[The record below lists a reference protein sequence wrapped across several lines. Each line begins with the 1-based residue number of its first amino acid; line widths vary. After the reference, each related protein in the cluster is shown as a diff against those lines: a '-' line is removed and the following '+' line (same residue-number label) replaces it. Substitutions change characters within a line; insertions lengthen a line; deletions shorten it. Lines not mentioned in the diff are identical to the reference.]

1 MSRPGNSSGSPG
13 RCSPSFPA
21 RASRPVWTVAVAF
34 VAVLAARPVQAANP
48 CADCHG
54 EQVAAALRG
63 PHAGIASRGARYCES
78 CHGSTA
84 KHLESGSAADLTGSK
99 AALAKADAKARSRA
113 CLTCHRTGFPA
124 WEGTPH
130 ARSADVSCWSCHG
143 DAWHDAKG
151 KAIKKRGESAC
162 ASCHVEQ
169 VSEFRR
175 VYRHPVLEG
184 RMGCAS
190 CHDVHGRKADT
201 TKGPEATCL
210 ECHPEAAGPWVFPHR
225 AMEDGCSSCHVPH
238 GSVNRSLLKTSG
250 NGVCLTCHVQTNFPA
265 VGKVPHNRNLQ
276 GGGKC
281 LDCHSEVH
289 GSNVD
294 ELMAP
299 QYRKR

>member
-1 MSRPGNSSGSPG
+1 MTHARPSPG
-13 RCSPSFPA
+13 APPPVRSRTARGALLLAGALPLLFSTPS
-21 RASRPVWTVAVAF
+21 
-34 VAVLAARPVQAANP
+34 AAESP
-48 CADCHG
+48 CAPCHA
-54 EQVAAALRG
+54 EQVEAAAKG
-63 PHAGIASRGARYCES
+63 PHAGIAAREARYCES
-78 CHGSTA
+78 CHGDAA
-84 KHLESGSAADLTGSK
+84 KHLESGSAEDIIGK
-99 AALAKADAKARSRA
+99 AALGKADAKVRSMA
-113 CLTCHRTGFPA
+113 CLSCHRSGFPG

-130 ARSADVSCWSCHG
+130 ARSAEVSCWSCHG
-143 DAWHDAKG
+143 DSWHDVKG
-151 KAIKKRGESAC
+151 RAAKKRGESAC

-190 CHDVHGRKADT
+190 CHDVHGKSARGK
-201 TKGPEATCL
+201 KGPETTCL
-210 ECHPEAAGPWVFPHR
+210 ECHAEAAGPWVFPHR

-238 GSVNRSLLKTSG
+238 GSVNRSLLTTSG
-250 NGVCLTCHVQTNFPA
+250 NGVCLGCHVQTNFPA
-265 VGKVPHNRNLQ
+265 AGKVPHNRYLQ

-294 ELMAP
+294 ERMAP

>member
-1 MSRPGNSSGSPG
+1 VE
-13 RCSPSFPA
+13 A
-21 RASRPVWTVAVAF
+21 AS
-34 VAVLAARPVQAANP
+34 N
-48 CADCHG
+48 
-54 EQVAAALRG
+54 G
-63 PHAGIASRGARYCES
+63 PHAGIASREARYCES
-78 CHGSTA
+78 CHGSA
-84 KHLESGSAADLTGSK
+84 ARHLESGSAEDIVGK
-99 AALAKADAKARSRA
+99 AALAKADAKALSMA
-113 CLTCHRTGFPA
+113 CLTCHRSGFPG

-130 ARSADVSCWSCHG
+130 ARSNEVSCQSCHG
-143 DAWHDAKG
+143 DSWHDAKG
-151 KAIKKRGESAC
+151 KAAKKRGESAC

-175 VYRHPVLEG
+175 AYRHPVLEG

-190 CHDVHGRKADT
+190 CHDVHGTSAGGR
-201 TKGPEATCL
+201 KGPETTCL

-238 GSVNRSLLKTSG
+238 GSVNRSLLTTSG
-250 NGVCLTCHVQTNFPA
+250 NGMCLTCHVQTNFPA
-265 VGKVPHNRNLQ
+265 AGKVPHNRYLQ

-294 ELMAP
+294 ERMAP

>member
-1 MSRPGNSSGSPG
+1 LLQAPA
-13 RCSPSFPA
+13 A
-21 RASRPVWTVAVAF
+21 RAAGSAC
-34 VAVLAARPVQAANP
+34 QP
-48 CADCHG
+48 CHA
-54 EQVAAALRG
+54 EQVEAASKG
-63 PHAGIASRGARYCES
+63 PHAGIASREARYCES
-78 CHGSTA
+78 CHGDAA
-84 KHLESGSAADLTGSK
+84 KHLASGSAADVVGK
-99 AALAKADAKARSRA
+99 AALSKAGARTRSMA

-143 DAWHDAKG
+143 DSWHDAKG
-151 KAIKKRGESAC
+151 KVAKKRGESAC

-190 CHDVHGRKADT
+190 CHDVHGKKADT
-201 TKGPEATCL
+201 AKGPEATCL
-210 ECHPEAAGPWVFPHR
+210 ECHPESAGPWVFPHR

-250 NGVCLTCHVQTNFPA
+250 NGVCLTCHVQSNFPA
-265 VGKVPHNRNLQ
+265 AGKVPHNRTLQ